1 MEINT
6 SILMDSYDLNSH
18 TMAVLSF
25 QGGALSADVI
35 VVVMTMKGGTVKIKN
50 PTTITPMKNITMIG
64 MMRMV
69 RKWLGNGIVFK
80 FDNNSIHIYII
91 NIHIYK

>member
-1 MEINT
+1 MEITT

-35 VVVMTMKGGTVKIKN
+35 VVVMTMKGGTVTMKN

-64 MMRMV
+64 MMRMA
-69 RKWLGNGIVFK
+69 RKWNRFLNLTTIVYTYTLE
-80 FDNNSIHIYII
+80 IYIYI
-91 NIHIYK
+91 